1 MIWREL
7 TCRRSFWFSLW
18 QGPEKQHVPR
28 SLTQEHGF
36 ALVLV
41 LWMGLL
47 IAIIAAGLLRE
58 AQSAR
63 IVAAGDAASLQ
74 ASLIAEGAIHRAILS
89 LIDPSD
95 PLRWHIDGTPQ
106 TLNVLGH
113 DVMVGV
119 ESEAGKIDLNAAP
132 PSVLVALFR
141 FAQLSPADS
150 ETLADRVLAWR
161 SPVPPGAVDS
171 TTNIYRDAG
180 RSYGPRHGPFRSVGE
195 VRMVLGMTDAVQAAV
210 ASALTVFSGNAT
222 VDRGA
227 AGDLVLQALAAA
239 GDGLAAAQ
247 LSARSAGAAAG
258 VDRLPAVGEALTIVA
273 TVQLR
278 GSRTEHSTVIRLV
291 NATDGFYRVLE
302 WH

>member
-1 MIWREL
+1 
-7 TCRRSFWFSLW
+7 
-18 QGPEKQHVPR
+18 
-28 SLTQEHGF
+28 
-36 ALVLV
+36 
-41 LWMGLL
+41 MGLL

-63 IVAAGDAASLQ
+63 IVAAGDAAALQ

-89 LIDPSD
+89 LVDPSD

-106 TLNVLGH
+106 TLNILGH
-113 DVMVGV
+113 DVNIRI

-141 FAQLSPADS
+141 FAQLSASDS
-150 ETLADRVLAWR
+150 ETLADRVVAWR
-161 SPVPPGAVDS
+161 SPIPSGAVDS

-180 RSYGPRHGPFRSVGE
+180 RSYGPRHGSFRSVGE
-195 VRMVLGMTDAVQAAV
+195 LRMVLGMTDAVQAAL
-210 ASALTVFSGNAT
+210 ASGLTVLSGNPT
-222 VDRGA
+222 VDRGV
-227 AGDLVLQALAAA
+227 AGDLVLQALAAS

-247 LSARSAGAAAG
+247 LSARSTGAAAG

-273 TVQLR
+273 SVEVR
-278 GSRTEHSTVIRLV
+278 GSQTERRTTIRLV